1 MVKYKKSIF
10 KMKFYRTHKL
20 FIIPFF
26 CLFYLILATSGT
38 LYAQSLGLNNAS
50 PNASSILDATSTTKG
65 VLIPRMTSAQRDAIA
80 SPANG
85 LLVYITDLT
94 LGFYYYNGIKWVSM
108 YSPSS
113 TIIVRKTADEVV
125 CGTSGTCTQ
134 KTGATLQN
142 DDQLAIP
149 LQANESYII
158 EGFLFMIASGN
169 SPDCKIAFTLPAGAT
184 MTLGY
189 HSNYGD
195 NNTNMASDILTTSGS
210 ASSNIPNNGN
220 GKEAPVFISGSV
232 VMGATAGSLQFQWAQ
247 NSNHNTQTITIR
259 ANSYIRAMLVQ

>member
-1 MVKYKKSIF
+1 MIINRMKTLNSLSVFSLFWFMVSVPGI
-10 KMKFYRTHKL
+10 L
-20 FIIPFF
+20 F
-26 CLFYLILATSGT
+26 S
-38 LYAQSLGLNNAS
+38 QSLGLNNSS
-50 PNASSILDATSTTKG
+50 PNVSSILDATSTTKG
-65 VLIPRMTSAQRDAIA
+65 ILIPRMTTAQREAIT

-85 LLVYITDLT
+85 LLVYTTDMT
-94 LGFYYYNGIKWVSM
+94 LGFYYYDGFNWVSM

-113 TIIVRKTADEVV
+113 TIIKRKTTDEIV
-125 CGTSGTCTQ
+125 CGTNASCSQ
-134 KTGATLQN
+134 KTGTTLQN
-142 DDQLAIP
+142 DDELAVP

-158 EGFLFMIASGN
+158 EGFLFMIASGS
-169 SPDCKIAFTLPAGAT
+169 SPDCKIGFTLPAGAT

-195 NNTNMASDILTTSGS
+195 NNSNMASDILTASGA

-232 VMGATAGSLQFQWAQ
+232 VMGSTAGNLQLLWAQ
-247 NSNHNTQTITIR
+247 NSNHNSQTTTVR